1 MSTRLAYI
9 LTALCGILATIASA
23 IYYPNLIA
31 PPPPLSNATV
41 AQVTAFAT
49 QYHDAQLLNSWLQAT
64 GSFLTIIFFL
74 ALVHLS
80 GAATRFAG
88 RLTLL
93 VGAVIMA
100 VVLSED
106 VFQNNVVLATANG
119 HPATALTSFDFSGA
133 FVHVFPIAPSL
144 ILMLGIAL
152 LGTHLLPRVFSYL
165 ALILGIGAEIL
176 GLVGIFS
183 ASAITVY
190 VFFTGFGQFL
200 WVLATAITL
209 LVHAR
214 KASNATAVKERETL
228 GEA

>member
-23 IYYPNLIA
+23 IYYPDLIA
-31 PPPPLSNATV
+31 PPPPVYNATI

-64 GSFLTIIFFL
+64 GSFLTVVFFL
-74 ALVHLS
+74 ALIHLAGS
-80 GAATRFAG
+80 AARFAA

-93 VGAVIMA
+93 VGAIIMA
-100 VVLSED
+100 VVLNED
-106 VFQNNVVLATANG
+106 VFQNNVVLATVNG
-119 HPATALTSFDFSGA
+119 HPATALTSLDFTGA

-176 GLVGIFS
+176 GLAGIFS
-183 ASAITVY
+183 ASAVTVY

-200 WVLATAITL
+200 WILAVAIVLII
-209 LVHAR
+209 HAL
-214 KASNATAVKERETL
+214 KVADIPVVKEQEAL